1 MRDAKLIGVAIV
13 VMFAGCVVST
23 TEEKEAEEAD
33 ADIAAFGAAMGEPRA
48 DAKGICL
55 LLTHASQ
62 RAKEAF
68 CRSQRKLDPVSK
80 EGLLGSGEQRVTGQM
95 GGLLPDHI
103 VSGLT

>member
-1 MRDAKLIGVAIV
+1 MRGAKLIGVAVV

-23 TEEKEAEEAD
+23 TEENAAEEAD
-33 ADIAAFGAAMGEPRA
+33 PDTAAFVAATGELRA
-48 DAKGICL
+48 DARGICL

-68 CRSQRKLDPVSK
+68 CRSQWKLDPVSK

-95 GGLLPDHI
+95 GGLLHGHV

>member
-1 MRDAKLIGVAIV
+1 MRGAKLVGVAIV

-33 ADIAAFGAAMGEPRA
+33 VDIAAVGAAMGEPRT

-68 CRSQRKLDPVSK
+68 CRSQWKLDPVRKRACWEVANS
-80 EGLLGSGEQRVTGQM
+80 GSPVRWEVYCLVTSFPG
-95 GGLLPDHI
+95 
-103 VSGLT
+103 